1 MNVVSLIVDGDGAAS
16 AIVPSVSGRN
26 PVDAEARAGR
36 SPTSMTAASAPPT
49 MAARISERGARAAVD
64 MVTKRH
70 PCSEF
75 RRRPDHARRPGILP

>member
-1 MNVVSLIVDGDGAAS
+1 M
-16 AIVPSVSGRN
+16 PSVSGRT

-36 SPTSMTAASAPPT
+36 SPTSMTAAIAPPT

-70 PCSEF
+70 PCSELST
-75 RRRPDHARRPGILP
+75 APG